1 MNYPIVPGR
10 NLVTETAK
18 ELRLRYLNENE
29 IDVKEISKD
38 NLKADDIKNNIES
51 NVGSVEIPVGLAGPL
66 LFKDNNEFVHTLVG
80 TLEGAL
86 VASMNRGAK
95 CVSLSG
101 GFSACVLHQKM
112 IRTPMFTFNNL
123 NDCVQFVSWVK
134 EQFFEIKQVSESY
147 SNHAKLEEIVPYVVG
162 KSAHIKFVYQTG
174 DASGQNMTT
183 SCTWQAILWI
193 QKHFRES
200 TNIEILNY
208 IIEGN
213 GASDKKVSNF
223 SINQGRGIHVVAEV
237 NLKESAINK
246 VLRTT
251 SKEFVK
257 CFGQSVAMSQIDG
270 MVGYNINI
278 ANAIAGIFA
287 ATGQDL
293 ACIHESACGVLN
305 IEQTDDG
312 LYLSLNLPSLVI
324 GTVGGG
330 THLKK
335 QKEAL
340 ALMGCDGNNKVKR
353 FAEIIAGFALS
364 LEISTFAAIVSG
376 QFAKSHEKL
385 GRNKPKD
392 WLLKSELDANF
403 LNKIVEG
410 EEVTNVSLTNVPNI
424 DNGILTSLTSK
435 VSKKLIGFVP
445 IQFEKGNKQV
455 NALFKSKPLDEEV
468 FQGLHFMASN
478 IDVELP
484 DLILKY
490 APHLEYKNNHLK
502 ELELYSLLHQL
513 NLNISPK
520 LHGVFQDVEREIY
533 LVITEHLEPNKLI
546 LFNSENHPEKWGQ
559 KHIYTAIKGINDFHL
574 KSKSEVLNIASIET
588 FNPSNSSELYGKLI
602 ELLLNESE
610 GEESIES
617 AKLLQGYLID
627 LKDEP
632 QLEKTIIHND
642 YNPRNIAIRESGNL
656 CIYDWELAVV
666 GIPHRD
672 IVEFLS
678 FTLKEDFTKEEL
690 HSYLKYHYDLNK
702 GGDVAWEDWKEGYVY
717 ALKEY
722 LVTRVSFY
730 LVGSILMDYE
740 FAPRIYKIALKML
753 KSL

>member
-1 MNYPIVPGR
+1 MDYPIVPGR
-10 NLVTETAK
+10 SLVTETAK
-18 ELRLRYLNENE
+18 ELRLRYLIENNIE
-29 IDVKEISKD
+29 LKEISKD
-38 NLKADDIKNNIES
+38 NLKVEDIRNNIES
-51 NVGSVEIPVGLAGPL
+51 NVGSIEIPLGLVGPL
-66 LFKDNNEFVHTLVG
+66 LFKKNDEHVYALIG

-112 IRTPMFTFNNL
+112 IRTPMFTFKNL
-123 NDCVQFVSWVK
+123 NDCVQFVHWIKDNFS
-134 EQFFEIKQVSESY
+134 EIKRISESY
-147 SNHAKLEEIVPYVVG
+147 SNHAKLETIVPYVIG
-162 KSAHIKFVYQTG
+162 KSAHIKFIYLTG

-193 QKHFRES
+193 QEQFRNE
-200 TNIEILNY
+200 TNIDIINY

-223 SINQGRGIHVVAEV
+223 SINHGRGIHVVAEV
-237 NLKESAINK
+237 HLKEEVIKK

-251 SKEFVK
+251 SKEFVR

-287 ATGQDL
+287 STGQDL

-340 ALMGCDGNNKVKR
+340 ALMGCEGNNKVNR
-353 FAEIIAGFALS
+353 FAQLIAGFALS

-392 WLLKSELDANF
+392 WLLKSEINVHF
-403 LNKIVEG
+403 LNKVIKSEKI
-410 EEVTNVSLTNVPNI
+410 TKVSLTNLASI
-424 DNGILTSLTSK
+424 DNGIITSLTSK
-435 VSKKLIGFVP
+435 VSKKLIGFIPV
-445 IQFEKGNKQV
+445 QFERAGEVV
-455 NALFKSKPLDEEV
+455 NALIKIKPLDKEV
-468 FQGLHFMASN
+468 YKGLHFMASN

-484 DLILKY
+484 DLIVNH
-490 APHLEYKNNHLK
+490 ADNLEYKNCHLK
-502 ELELYSLLHQL
+502 ELELYELLEKL
-513 NLNISPK
+513 DLNISPRLYGAFDDEK
-520 LHGVFQDVEREIY
+520 REVY
-533 LVITEHLEPNKLI
+533 LIVNELMDSKELV
-546 LFNSENHPEKWGQ
+546 LFNSENHPEKWEENN
-559 KHIYTAIKGINDFHL
+559 IFTAIKGINDFHL
-574 KSKSEVLNIASIET
+574 KSKKEVSNISSIDT
-588 FNPSNSSELYGKLI
+588 FQATNSKALYEKLI
-602 ELLLNESE
+602 DMIINESE
-610 GEESIES
+610 SNDNIES
-617 AKLLQGYLID
+617 GRLLSEFLAD
-627 LKDEP
+627 LEVQP

-642 YNPRNIAIRESGNL
+642 YNPRNIAIRKNGDL
-656 CIYDWELAVV
+656 CVYDWELSVI
-666 GIPHRD
+666 GLPHRD

-678 FTLKEDFTKEEL
+678 FTLNEDFTKEEL
-690 HSYLKYHYDLNK
+690 LEYLKYHYELNSES
-702 GGDVAWEDWKEGYVY
+702 DVSWDDWKEGYAY
-717 ALKEY
+717 AIKEY

-730 LVGSILMDYE
+730 LVGSILMNYE
-740 FAPRIYKIALKML
+740 FASRIYKVALKML
-753 KSL
+753 KLL

>member
-445 IQFEKGNKQV
+445 IQFEKEI
-455 NALFKSKPLDEEV
+455 SK
-468 FQGLHFMASN
+468 
-478 IDVELP
+478 
-484 DLILKY
+484 
-490 APHLEYKNNHLK
+490 
-502 ELELYSLLHQL
+502 
-513 NLNISPK
+513 
-520 LHGVFQDVEREIY
+520 
-533 LVITEHLEPNKLI
+533 
-546 LFNSENHPEKWGQ
+546 
-559 KHIYTAIKGINDFHL
+559 
-574 KSKSEVLNIASIET
+574 
-588 FNPSNSSELYGKLI
+588 
-602 ELLLNESE
+602 
-610 GEESIES
+610 
-617 AKLLQGYLID
+617 
-627 LKDEP
+627 
-632 QLEKTIIHND
+632 
-642 YNPRNIAIRESGNL
+642 
-656 CIYDWELAVV
+656 
-666 GIPHRD
+666 
-672 IVEFLS
+672 
-678 FTLKEDFTKEEL
+678 
-690 HSYLKYHYDLNK
+690 
-702 GGDVAWEDWKEGYVY
+702 
-717 ALKEY
+717 
-722 LVTRVSFY
+722 
-730 LVGSILMDYE
+730 
-740 FAPRIYKIALKML
+740 
-753 KSL
+753 